1 MENIEGY
8 KVKYEKK
15 KDILYCRMDE
25 SMIERLREIS
35 RKTGISTSEL
45 MRESIRRLLHEVD
58 SNGSISLKIN

>member
-8 KVKYEKK
+8 KITYEKK

-45 MRESIRRLLHEVD
+45 MRESIRRLLSEVD

>member
-35 RKTGISTSEL
+35 KKTGISTSEL
-45 MRESIRRLLHEVD
+45 MRESIRRLLHD
-58 SNGSISLKIN
+58 IDLNGSIQLKLN